1 VTAAQGNGGS
11 LAAQPTLAFVH
22 TVLSLPPVFAAL
34 AEELVPETEIFH
46 VVDESLLNV
55 TRRTGALTAVTRR
68 RVLGHLESAA
78 EAGADLVLV
87 TCSSIGPAVDAA
99 RDFVP
104 VPVLR
109 VDEPM
114 ADEAVR
120 LGERIGVIAT
130 LATTLEPTAALVER
144 RAGVTGRDVA
154 VDARVCRGAFEA
166 LQAGDRDRHDELV
179 REGLRALVAEV
190 DVIVLAQASMARVV
204 DSLPDDERT
213 VPILSSPRLGVT
225 RAAELL
231 RARRRSPSER
241 SQAGRS
247 SPT

>member
-1 VTAAQGNGGS
+1 MTAAQGNGRSTG
-11 LAAQPTLAFVH
+11 AAPTLAFVH

-34 AEELVPETEIFH
+34 AAELLPDTEVFH
-46 VVDESLLNV
+46 IVDESLLNI
-55 TRRTGALTAVTRR
+55 TRTTGALTAVTRR
-68 RVLGHLESAA
+68 RVLGYLESAA

-99 RDFVP
+99 RDFVL
-104 VPVLR
+104 VPLLR

-120 LGERIGVIAT
+120 LGSRVGVIAT
-130 LATTLEPTAALVER
+130 LRTTLEPTAALVER
-144 RAGVTGRDVA
+144 RARAAGKEVEVVA
-154 VDARVCRGAFEA
+154 HVCDGAFEA

-179 REGLRALVAEV
+179 RQGVRALAGDV
-190 DVIVLAQASMARVV
+190 DAIVLAQASMARVV
-204 DSLPDDERT
+204 DTMADDERP
-213 VPILSSPRLGVT
+213 VPVLSSPRLGVK

-231 RARRRSPSER
+231 APQRREGSP
-241 SQAGRS
+241 APRS

>member
-1 VTAAQGNGGS
+1 VSAAPENGGS
-11 LAAQPTLAFVH
+11 AAAPTLAFLH

-34 AEELVPETEIFH
+34 AEELLAGTDLFH
-46 VVDESLLNV
+46 IVDESLLNV
-55 TRRTGALTAVTRR
+55 TRKTGALTAVTRR
-68 RVLGHLESAA
+68 RVLGYLESAA

-99 RDFVP
+99 REFVP

-109 VDEPM
+109 VDEAM

-120 LGERIGVIAT
+120 LGNRVGVIAT
-130 LATTLEPTAALVER
+130 LTTTLEPTAALVER
-144 RAGVTGRDVA
+144 RARVTGKDVE
-154 VDARVCRGAFEA
+154 VVSHVCDGAFDA

-179 REGLRALVAEV
+179 REGVRRLAAEV
-190 DVIVLAQASMARVV
+190 DVVVLAQASMARVV
-204 DSLPDDERT
+204 DSMSDEERA

-231 RARRRSPSER
+231 RSMAAAAPAPR
-241 SQAGRS
+241 G
-247 SPT
+247 

>member
-1 VTAAQGNGGS
+1 MTAAQGNGRSTG
-11 LAAQPTLAFVH
+11 APPTLAFVH

-34 AEELVPETEIFH
+34 AEELLPGTEFFH
-46 VVDESLLNV
+46 IVDESLLNV
-55 TRRTGALTAVTRR
+55 TRKTGALTAVTRR
-68 RVLGHLESAA
+68 RVLGYLESAA

-120 LGERIGVIAT
+120 LGSRVGVIAT

-144 RAGVTGRDVA
+144 RARAAGKDVEVVA
-154 VDARVCRGAFEA
+154 HVCDGAFEA
-166 LQAGDRDRHDELV
+166 LQSGDRDRHDELV
-179 REGLRALVAEV
+179 REGVRELAAEV

-204 DSLPDDERT
+204 DTLPEDERP

-231 RARRRSPSER
+231 ATLRREGSPAR
-241 SQAGRS
+241 RS

>member
-1 VTAAQGNGGS
+1 MSAAPGNGGPP
-11 LAAQPTLAFVH
+11 AERPTLAFLH

-34 AEELVPETEIFH
+34 AEELLPNTELFH
-46 VVDESLLNV
+46 IVDESLLNV
-55 TRRTGALTAVTRR
+55 TRKTGALTAVTRR
-68 RVLGHLESAA
+68 RVLGYLESAA

-109 VDEPM
+109 VDEAM

-120 LGERIGVIAT
+120 LGSRVGVIAT
-130 LATTLEPTAALVER
+130 LTTTLEPTAALVER
-144 RAGVTGRDVA
+144 RARVTGKDVE
-154 VDARVCRGAFEA
+154 VVSHVCDGAFEA
-166 LQAGDRDRHDELV
+166 VQSGDRDRHDELV
-179 REGLRALVAEV
+179 RAGVRRLGAAV

-204 DSLPDDERT
+204 DALPDEDRT
-213 VPILSSPRLGVT
+213 VRILSSPRLGVI

-231 RARRRSPSER
+231 RSTAAAAP
-241 SQAGRS
+241 APPG
-247 SPT
+247 

>member
-1 VTAAQGNGGS
+1 LTAAQGNGGS
-11 LAAQPTLAFVH
+11 PSARPTLALLH

-34 AEELVPETEIFH
+34 AEELTPGTELFH
-46 VVDESLLNV
+46 IVDESLLNV
-55 TRRTGALTAVTRR
+55 TRKTGALTAVTRR
-68 RVLGHLESAA
+68 RVLGYLESAA

-99 RDFVP
+99 QDFVP

-120 LGERIGVIAT
+120 LGTRVGVIAT

-144 RAGVTGRDVA
+144 RAGVAGRNVV
-154 VDARVCRGAFEA
+154 VDPRVCHGAFEA

-179 REGLRALVAEV
+179 REGLRELVADA

-204 DSLPDDERT
+204 DSLPEDERT

-231 RARRRSPSER
+231 
-241 SQAGRS
+241 S
-247 SPT
+247 SPAAAAPAPPG

>member
-1 VTAAQGNGGS
+1 VSAAPENGGS
-11 LAAQPTLAFVH
+11 AARPTLALLH

-34 AEELVPETEIFH
+34 AEELLPETDLFH
-46 VVDESLLNV
+46 IVDESLLNV
-55 TRRTGALTAVTRR
+55 TRKTGALTAVTRR
-68 RVLGHLESAA
+68 RVLGYLESAA

-87 TCSSIGPAVDAA
+87 TCSSIGPAVDSA

-109 VDEPM
+109 VDEAM

-120 LGERIGVIAT
+120 LGNRVGVIAT
-130 LATTLEPTAALVER
+130 LTTTLEPTAALVER
-144 RAGVTGRDVA
+144 RARVTGKDFEV
-154 VDARVCRGAFEA
+154 VSHVCDGAFDA

-179 REGLRALVAEV
+179 REGVRRLAAEV

-204 DSLPDDERT
+204 DSMSDEERA

-231 RARRRSPSER
+231 RSMAAAAP
-241 SQAGRS
+241 APLG
-247 SPT
+247 

>member
-11 LAAQPTLAFVH
+11 PSAAPTLALLH

-34 AEELVPETEIFH
+34 AEELTPGTELFH
-46 VVDESLLNV
+46 IVDESLLNV
-55 TRRTGALTAVTRR
+55 TRKTGALTAVTRR
-68 RVLGHLESAA
+68 RVLGYLDSAA

-99 RDFVP
+99 HDFVS
-104 VPVLR
+104 VPLLR

-120 LGERIGVIAT
+120 LGNRVGVIAT

-144 RAGVTGRDVA
+144 RAAVAGRNVV
-154 VDARVCRGAFEA
+154 VDSRVCHGAFEA

-179 REGLRALVAEV
+179 REGLRGLVADV

-204 DSLPDDERT
+204 DSLPEEERT

-231 RARRRSPSER
+231 RSLAAAAPAPR
-241 SQAGRS
+241 G
-247 SPT
+247 

>member
-1 VTAAQGNGGS
+1 VSAAPENGRS
-11 LAAQPTLAFVH
+11 SARPALAFLH

-34 AEELVPETEIFH
+34 AEELLPETDLFH
-46 VVDESLLNV
+46 IVDESLLTV
-55 TRRTGALTAVTRR
+55 TRKTGALTAVTRR
-68 RVLGHLESAA
+68 RVLGYLESAA

-99 RDFVP
+99 REFVP

-109 VDEPM
+109 VDEAM

-120 LGERIGVIAT
+120 LGNRVGVIAT
-130 LATTLEPTAALVER
+130 LTTTLEPTAALVER
-144 RAGVTGRDVA
+144 RARVTGKDVE
-154 VDARVCRGAFEA
+154 VVSHVCNGAFDA

-179 REGLRALVAEV
+179 REGVLGLAAEV

-204 DSLPDDERT
+204 ESMSDHERAM
-213 VPILSSPRLGVT
+213 PILSSPRLGVT

-231 RARRRSPSER
+231 RSMAAAAPAPR
-241 SQAGRS
+241 G
-247 SPT
+247 

>member
-1 VTAAQGNGGS
+1 VSAAPANGGS
-11 LAAQPTLAFVH
+11 AARPTLAFLH

-34 AEELVPETEIFH
+34 AEELLPETDLFH
-46 VVDESLLNV
+46 IVDESLLNV

-68 RVLGHLESAA
+68 RVLGYLESAA

-87 TCSSIGPAVDAA
+87 TCSSIGPAVDVA

-104 VPVLR
+104 VPLLR
-109 VDEPM
+109 VDEAM

-120 LGERIGVIAT
+120 LGNRVGVIAT
-130 LATTLEPTAALVER
+130 LTTTLEPTAALVER
-144 RAGVTGRDVA
+144 RARVTGKDA
-154 VDARVCRGAFEA
+154 VVVSHVCDGAFDA

-179 REGLRALVAEV
+179 REGVRRLAAEV
-190 DVIVLAQASMARVV
+190 DVVVLAQASMARVV
-204 DSLPDDERT
+204 ESMSDDERA

-231 RARRRSPSER
+231 RSMAAAAPAPR
-241 SQAGRS
+241 G
-247 SPT
+247 

>member
-1 VTAAQGNGGS
+1 MTAAQENGGVPG
-11 LAAQPTLAFVH
+11 ARPTLAFVH
-22 TVLSLPPVFAAL
+22 TVLSLPPVFAGL
-34 AEELVPETEIFH
+34 AEELLPETELFH
-46 VVDESLLNV
+46 IVDESLLNV
-55 TRRTGALTAVTRR
+55 TRKTGALTSVTRR
-68 RVLGHLESAA
+68 RVLGYLESAG

-120 LGERIGVIAT
+120 LGARVGVIAT

-144 RAGVTGRDVA
+144 RARVAGKDVDVVA
-154 VDARVCRGAFEA
+154 HVSAGAFEA

-179 REGLRALVAEV
+179 RDGLRRLVADV

-204 DSLPDDERT
+204 DSLPEDERT

-231 RARRRSPSER
+231 ATLPRAG
-241 SQAGRS
+241 SQARRS

>member
-1 VTAAQGNGGS
+1 VSAAPENGGS
-11 LAAQPTLAFVH
+11 SARPTLALLH

-34 AEELVPETEIFH
+34 AEELLPETDLFH
-46 VVDESLLNV
+46 IVDESLLTV
-55 TRRTGALTAVTRR
+55 TRKTGALTAVTRR
-68 RVLGHLESAA
+68 RVLGYLESAA

-99 RDFVP
+99 REFVS

-109 VDEPM
+109 VDEAM

-120 LGERIGVIAT
+120 LGTRVGVIAT
-130 LATTLEPTAALVER
+130 LTTTLEPTAALVER
-144 RAGVTGRDVA
+144 RARVTGKDVE
-154 VDARVCRGAFEA
+154 VVTHVCNGAFDA

-179 REGLRALVAEV
+179 SEGVRRLAAEV

-204 DSLPDDERT
+204 ESMSDHERAM
-213 VPILSSPRLGVT
+213 PILSSPRLGVT

-231 RARRRSPSER
+231 RSMAAAAPAPR
-241 SQAGRS
+241 G
-247 SPT
+247 

>member
-1 VTAAQGNGGS
+1 VSAAPENGGS
-11 LAAQPTLAFVH
+11 SARPTLALLH

-34 AEELVPETEIFH
+34 AEELLPETDLFH
-46 VVDESLLNV
+46 IVDESLLTV
-55 TRRTGALTAVTRR
+55 TRKTGALTAVTRR
-68 RVLGHLESAA
+68 RVLGYLESAA

-99 RDFVP
+99 REFVP

-109 VDEPM
+109 VDEAM

-120 LGERIGVIAT
+120 LGTRVGVIAT
-130 LATTLEPTAALVER
+130 LTTTLEPTAALVER
-144 RAGVTGRDVA
+144 RARVTGKDVE
-154 VDARVCRGAFEA
+154 VVTHVCNGAFDA

-179 REGLRALVAEV
+179 SEGVRRLAAEV

-204 DSLPDDERT
+204 ESMSDHERAM
-213 VPILSSPRLGVT
+213 PILSSPRLGVT

-231 RARRRSPSER
+231 RSMAAAAPAPR
-241 SQAGRS
+241 G
-247 SPT
+247 